1 MTESL
6 PTFLSRLSRLA
17 LAGVVVAGAGAFAPA
32 VRAAE
37 EPPHV
42 EMDPSTSEAL
52 KRVREM
58 TDAKDWDG
66 ALNVLNNQL
75 PNVAPTSYDT
85 ALIDEVEAKI
95 YMQKNDYA
103 KALTALDAAIKLS
116 DSYNYLE
123 LKEIQE
129 LVYFAALLENQEAT
143 TTKSAALQ
151 QQHLNKAIEYS
162 KRWLAND
169 TSPNTD
175 QRRQEVMLFYVNVL
189 YNRAV
194 INPASVDLKAMKEC
208 VSEIERIL
216 QQINH
221 PKETFYVL
229 LLAAYQ
235 QEGNFARAAEIL
247 EQLVKQYP
255 AKKDYWSQLVPIYLN
270 LGFDKDEEKARENNI
285 RAIVTLERAQALGF
299 MRTPKDNYT
308 LVGLYFNVGQFGKA
322 TELLYAGLKNGS
334 IESLQSNWEL
344 LAYSFQQV
352 DKPYQAIEVLKE
364 AAKHFPKSGQLEFQI
379 AQIYYS
385 LEKPQE
391 AYDNLVA
398 AVRKGHL
405 EKAYAVYN
413 FQAYV
418 AYELNK
424 FDEAAI
430 AVDKAIASP
439 GSEHEPQLPRL
450 KQAIEDALRE
460 RALLKAGIR
469 TH

>member
-1 MTESL
+1 VTETSSSSL
-6 PTFLSRLSRLA
+6 LRLGRLILA
-17 LAGVVVAGAGAFAPA
+17 GLVLAGVGLL
-32 VRAAE
+32 RAAE
-37 EPPHV
+37 PPQ
-42 EMDPSTSEAL
+42 MDPSTGEAL
-52 KRVREM
+52 TKVKDL

-66 ALNVLNNQL
+66 ALNLLNGQL

-85 ALIDEVEAKI
+85 AVISEVMAKI
-95 YMQKNDYA
+95 YMQKNEYA
-103 KALTALDAAIKLS
+103 KALAAMETSVKLS
-116 DSYNYLE
+116 DSYNYME
-123 LKEIQE
+123 LKEVQDM
-129 LVYFAALLENQEAT
+129 VYFLALLENQEAT
-143 TTKSAALQ
+143 TVKSVALQ
-151 QQHLNKAIEYS
+151 QQHLNKAVAYA

-169 TSPNTD
+169 ISLSTEP
-175 QRRQEVMLFYVNVL
+175 RRQEVTLFYVNIL

-194 INPASVDLKAMKEC
+194 INPAQVDLKLMKEC
-208 VSEIERIL
+208 QQEIEKAL
-216 QQINH
+216 QQVNH

-235 QEGNFARAAEIL
+235 QEGNFARAAEVL

-270 LGFDKDEEKARENNI
+270 LGFDKDDEKAKENNV
-285 RAIVTLERAQALGF
+285 RAIVTVERAQALGF
-299 MRTPKDNYT
+299 MRTPKENYT

-322 TELLYAGLKNGS
+322 TELLYAGLKNGT
-334 IESLQSNWEL
+334 IEELQSNWEL

-364 AAKHFPKSGQLEFQI
+364 AAKHFPKSGQLDFQI

-385 LEKPQE
+385 LEKPQD
-391 AYDNLVA
+391 AYNSLVS
-398 AVRKGHL
+398 AVNKGHL
-405 EKAYAVYN
+405 DKAYAVYN

-418 AYELNK
+418 AYELTK
-424 FDEAAI
+424 FDEAQI

-439 GSEHEPQLPRL
+439 GSEKETQLPRL